1 MKEMPFFS
9 DRGDTIKDYQKFFFM
24 RAYISQKSEEFF
36 RGQSREKIQEVAE
49 EIGYKKIQKFKK
61 HLEEWNRLERKVPL
75 KYLEIIGVQRTTL
88 DFTLE
93 LDRAEFE
100 RARRGPF
107 LPKKAIL
114 RLHPAFYTS
123 YDFAE
128 GTELEEAIEELKKVC
143 RERHI
148 RGFIEFWPVKTIGV
162 RPDGSTYEA
171 FNKPEVRFSQNY
183 LIPEGSSR
191 RSGRVGVK

>member
-9 DRGDTIKDYQKFFFM
+9 DRGDTIKEYQKFFFM

-36 RGQSREKIQEVAE
+36 RGQSREKLREVAE

-75 KYLEIIGVQRTTL
+75 KYLEIIGVQRPTL

-107 LPKKAIL
+107 LPQKAIL

-123 YDFAE
+123 YEFAE

-148 RGFIEFWPVKTIGV
+148 RGPSCRKKQ
-162 RPDGSTYEA
+162 Y
-171 FNKPEVRFSQNY
+171 
-183 LIPEGSSR
+183 
-191 RSGRVGVK
+191 